1 MLSGLKRMNGKWC
14 FNGSVPRLEK
24 RVHRRL
30 TTSAAAKPSNN
41 AAMNETIDPPTRI
54 QLRRVF
60 LHAAV
65 PMIGFGIMDQVRFVH
80 IPVTFGRRSF
90 G

>member
-1 MLSGLKRMNGKWC
+1 MKGNFRRRGRVTAWDVAPRR
-14 FNGSVPRLEK
+14 FNSSSVG
-24 RVHRRL
+24 
-30 TTSAAAKPSNN
+30 KPSNN
-41 AAMNETIDPPTRI
+41 SAVNETIEPPTRI